1 MQIDFKKPK
10 KIYANQEL
18 HHRLSG
24 QVRCQCLVSGRFR
37 CQPSR
42 VNDLD
47 VFSDFFKVVWSGWT

>member
-24 QVRCQCLVSGRFR
+24 QVASQELLKLAVSYRFA
-37 CQPSR
+37 
-42 VNDLD
+42 
-47 VFSDFFKVVWSGWT
+47 WE